1 MFNKC
6 QGRQNVR
13 HFFQAKCSQY
23 MHSLDIPPRKRKLAH
38 WREKKLER
46 STLVESLVIGTWETY
61 SSHRAAHQQI
71 ATHRLNLQIFYSFW
85 LILFAFALRL
95 VTCHH
100 LSMYHFIAN
109 IQDHSLDFKEYSTC
123 ITKIFIRK
131 NLIQCVVNRYYS
143 SLLIGKYEK
152 AKIQKCRGKQM
163 AQTSVKMFNTSKCL
177 YLLVKPNIIR
187 SQTISYQIIIF
198 ASENSMN
205 RHKIPH
211 PIRYHMPTDSTS
223 SL

>member
-1 MFNKC
+1 MSDISSKLSAHSICIPQTFH
-6 QGRQNVR
+6 QGRE
-13 HFFQAKCSQY
+13 
-23 MHSLDIPPRKRKLAH
+23 SLPTG
-38 WREKKLER
+38 EKKLER

-163 AQTSVKMFNTSKCL
+163 AQTSIKMFNTKCL
-177 YLLVKPNIIR
+177 YLLVKPDIIR